1 MVSHVDALM
10 QVAPNANLVGM
21 PTPNLKTAC
30 VELSIGTWPTAI
42 LPKKIRTES
51 VNFPPPQV
59 PPPPPQQRVRFSAQ
73 RRNLNPYTASHAIIA
88 ANLGLFVWGYIFD
101 ALHPGTLNGIS
112 QYQFDMGLAREFLDT
127 GEWYRLVSSGFL
139 HFGLFHVGMNMF
151 LLYQL
156 SRMLE
161 PTLGSVK
168 FALVYFASLF
178 GGAAGA
184 LIASPNALTGGASGA
199 VFGMMAAAIVGMRQ
213 RGVNP
218 LQTGLGLTFV
228 INIGL
233 TLAIPNI
240 SVGGHFGGALAGAA
254 CGVFVLAP
262 AQWRLPRWTEY
273 VGPLVIGIVAAVIAV
288 TPSL

>member
-1 MVSHVDALM
+1 V
-10 QVAPNANLVGM
+10 
-21 PTPNLKTAC
+21 
-30 VELSIGTWPTAI
+30 
-42 LPKKIRTES
+42 
-51 VNFPPPQV
+51 
-59 PPPPPQQRVRFSAQ
+59 
-73 RRNLNPYTASHAIIA
+73 
-88 ANLGLFVWGYIFD
+88 NLGLFVWGLVLD
-101 ALHPGTLNGIS
+101 AMRSGTLNGIS
-112 QYQFDMGLAREFLDT
+112 QYQFDMGLAREFLDA
-127 GEWYRLVSSGFL
+127 GEWYRLISSGFL
-139 HFGLFHVGMNMF
+139 HFGVLHVGMNMY
-151 LLYQL
+151 LLFQL

-168 FALVYFASLF
+168 FTLVYFASLF

-184 LIASPNALTGGASGA
+184 LILSPNALTGGASGA

-228 INIGL
+228 INIAL

-262 AQWRLPRWTEY
+262 AQWRLPRWTEF
-273 VGPLVIGIVAAVIAV
+273 VMPIAIGVVAVAIAV

>member
-1 MVSHVDALM
+1 M
-10 QVAPNANLVGM
+10 
-21 PTPNLKTAC
+21 
-30 VELSIGTWPTAI
+30 
-42 LPKKIRTES
+42 R
-51 VNFPPPQV
+51 
-59 PPPPPQQRVRFSAQ
+59 
-73 RRNLNPYTASHAIIA
+73 
-88 ANLGLFVWGYIFD
+88 
-101 ALHPGTLNGIS
+101 PGTFNGIA
-112 QYQFDMGLAREFLDT
+112 QYQFDMGLAREFLDA
-127 GEWYRLVSSGFL
+127 GEWYRLISSGFL
-139 HFGLFHVGMNMF
+139 HFGVLHVGMNMF

-168 FALVYFASLF
+168 FTLVYFASLF

-184 LIASPNALTGGASGA
+184 LILSPNALTGGASGA

-218 LQTGLGLTFV
+218 LQTGLGLTFL

-240 SVGGHFGGALAGAA
+240 SVGGHFGGALVGAA
-254 CGVFVLAP
+254 CGIFVLAP
-262 AQWRLPRWTEY
+262 AQWRLPRWIEF
-273 VGPLVIGIVAAVIAV
+273 VMPIALGVVAAVIAV

>member
-1 MVSHVDALM
+1 M
-10 QVAPNANLVGM
+10 
-21 PTPNLKTAC
+21 
-30 VELSIGTWPTAI
+30 
-42 LPKKIRTES
+42 
-51 VNFPPPQV
+51 NFPPPHI
-59 PPPPPQQRVRFSAQ
+59 PPPPRQQRLRFSTQ
-73 RRNLNPYTASHAIIA
+73 RTNLNPYTASHAIIA
-88 ANLGLFVWGYIFD
+88 INLGLFVWGYIFD

-112 QYQFDMGLAREFLDT
+112 QYQFDMGLAREFLNA

-139 HFGLFHVGMNMF
+139 HFGLLHVGMNMF

-168 FALVYFASLF
+168 FGLVYFASLF

-240 SVGGHFGGALAGAA
+240 SVGGHFGGAIAGAA

-262 AQWRLPRWTEY
+262 AHWRLPRWTEF
-273 VGPLVIGIVAAVIAV
+273 VMPIVIGAIAVAIAV

>member
-1 MVSHVDALM
+1 M

-30 VELSIGTWPTAI
+30 VELSIGTWPTAS

>member
-1 MVSHVDALM
+1 M
-10 QVAPNANLVGM
+10 
-21 PTPNLKTAC
+21 
-30 VELSIGTWPTAI
+30 
-42 LPKKIRTES
+42 
-51 VNFPPPQV
+51 
-59 PPPPPQQRVRFSAQ
+59 RFSAQ

-88 ANLGLFVWGYIFD
+88 ANLGLFVWGYVFD

>member
-1 MVSHVDALM
+1 
-10 QVAPNANLVGM
+10 
-21 PTPNLKTAC
+21 
-30 VELSIGTWPTAI
+30 
-42 LPKKIRTES
+42 

-59 PPPPPQQRVRFSAQ
+59 PPPPQNRVRYSAQQRVRFSAQ
-73 RRNLNPYTASHAIIA
+73 RRNLNPYTASNAIIA
-88 ANLGLFVWGYIFD
+88 VNLGLFVWGLVLD
-101 ALHPGTLNGIS
+101 AMRPGTLNGIS
-112 QYQFDMGLAREFLDT
+112 QYQFDMGLAREFLDA
-127 GEWYRLVSSGFL
+127 GEWYRLISSGFL
-139 HFGLFHVGMNMF
+139 HFGVLHVGMNMF
-151 LLYQL
+151 LLFQL

-168 FALVYFASLF
+168 FTLVYFASLF

-184 LIASPNALTGGASGA
+184 LILSPNALTGGASGA

-228 INIGL
+228 INIAL

-262 AQWRLPRWTEY
+262 AQWRLPRWTEF
-273 VGPLVIGIVAAVIAV
+273 VMPIAIGVVAVAIAV

>member
-1 MVSHVDALM
+1 M
-10 QVAPNANLVGM
+10 
-21 PTPNLKTAC
+21 
-30 VELSIGTWPTAI
+30 
-42 LPKKIRTES
+42 
-51 VNFPPPQV
+51 NFPPPQV
-59 PPPPPQQRVRFSAQ
+59 PPPPQNRVRYSAQQRVRFSAQ
-73 RRNLNPYTASHAIIA
+73 RRNLNPYTASNAIIA
-88 ANLGLFVWGYIFD
+88 VNLGLFVWGLVLD
-101 ALHPGTLNGIS
+101 AMRPGTLNGIS
-112 QYQFDMGLAREFLDT
+112 QYQFDMGLAREFLDA
-127 GEWYRLVSSGFL
+127 GEWYRLISSGFL
-139 HFGLFHVGMNMF
+139 HFGVLHVGMNMF
-151 LLYQL
+151 LLFQL

-168 FALVYFASLF
+168 FTLVYFASLF

-184 LIASPNALTGGASGA
+184 LILSPNALTGGASGA

-228 INIGL
+228 INIAL

-262 AQWRLPRWTEY
+262 AQWRLPRWTEF
-273 VGPLVIGIVAAVIAV
+273 VMPIAIGLVAVAIAV

>member
-1 MVSHVDALM
+1 MRYS
-10 QVAPNANLVGM
+10 
-21 PTPNLKTAC
+21 K
-30 VELSIGTWPTAI
+30 
-42 LPKKIRTES
+42 
-51 VNFPPPQV
+51 
-59 PPPPPQQRVRFSAQ
+59 QQRVRFSAQ
-73 RRNLNPYTASHAIIA
+73 RRNLNPYTASNAIIA
-88 ANLGLFVWGYIFD
+88 VNLGLFVWGYVLD
-101 ALHPGTLNGIS
+101 AMRPGTLNGIS
-112 QYQFDMGLAREFLDT
+112 QFQFDMGLAREFLDA
-127 GEWYRLVSSGFL
+127 GEWYRLISSGFL
-139 HFGLFHVGMNMF
+139 HFGVLHVGMNMF

-168 FALVYFASLF
+168 FTLVYFASLF

-184 LIASPNALTGGASGA
+184 LILSPNALTGGASGA

-218 LQTGLGLTFV
+218 LQTGLGLTFL

-262 AQWRLPRWTEY
+262 AQWRLPRWTEF
-273 VGPLVIGIVAAVIAV
+273 VMPIAIGVVAAAIAV

>member
-1 MVSHVDALM
+1 M
-10 QVAPNANLVGM
+10 
-21 PTPNLKTAC
+21 
-30 VELSIGTWPTAI
+30 
-42 LPKKIRTES
+42 R
-51 VNFPPPQV
+51 
-59 PPPPPQQRVRFSAQ
+59 
-73 RRNLNPYTASHAIIA
+73 
-88 ANLGLFVWGYIFD
+88 
-101 ALHPGTLNGIS
+101 PGTLNGIS
-112 QYQFDMGLAREFLDT
+112 QYQFDMGLAREFLDA
-127 GEWYRLVSSGFL
+127 GEWYRLISSGFL
-139 HFGLFHVGMNMF
+139 HFGFLHVGMNMF

-168 FALVYFASLF
+168 FTLVYFASLL

-184 LIASPNALTGGASGA
+184 LIVSPNALTGGASGA

-262 AQWRLPRWTEY
+262 AQWRFPRWTEFALP
-273 VGPLVIGIVAAVIAV
+273 VIIGIVATVIAV

>member
-1 MVSHVDALM
+1 M
-10 QVAPNANLVGM
+10 
-21 PTPNLKTAC
+21 
-30 VELSIGTWPTAI
+30 
-42 LPKKIRTES
+42 
-51 VNFPPPQV
+51 NFPPPQV
-59 PPPPPQQRVRFSAQ
+59 PPPPQNRVRYSAQQRVRFSAQ
-73 RRNLNPYTASHAIIA
+73 RRNLNPYTASNAIIA
-88 ANLGLFVWGYIFD
+88 VNLGLFVWGLVLD
-101 ALHPGTLNGIS
+101 AMRPGTLNGIS
-112 QYQFDMGLAREFLDT
+112 QYQFDMGLAREFLNA
-127 GEWYRLVSSGFL
+127 GEWYRLISSGFL
-139 HFGLFHVGMNMF
+139 HFGVLHVGMNMF
-151 LLYQL
+151 LLFQL

-168 FALVYFASLF
+168 FTLVYFASLF

-184 LIASPNALTGGASGA
+184 LILSPNALTGGASGA

-228 INIGL
+228 INIAL

-262 AQWRLPRWTEY
+262 AQWRLPRWTEF
-273 VGPLVIGIVAAVIAV
+273 VMPIAIGVVAVAIAV

>member
-1 MVSHVDALM
+1 MS
-10 QVAPNANLVGM
+10 
-21 PTPNLKTAC
+21 
-30 VELSIGTWPTAI
+30 

-51 VNFPPPQV
+51 VNFPPPQI
-59 PPPPPQQRVRFSAQ
+59 PPPPLQQRVRFSAQ

-88 ANLGLFVWGYIFD
+88 VNLGLFVWGYISD
-101 ALHPGTLNGIS
+101 VMHPGTQNGIS
-112 QYQFDMGLAREFLDT
+112 QYQFDMGLARGFLDA
-127 GEWYRLVSSGFL
+127 GEWYRLISSGFL
-139 HFGLFHVGMNMF
+139 HFGFLHVGMNMF

-168 FALVYFASLF
+168 FALVYFASLL

-184 LIASPNALTGGASGA
+184 LIASPDALTGGASGA

-262 AQWRLPRWTEY
+262 AQWRLPRWTEF
-273 VGPLVIGIVAAVIAV
+273 VMPLVIGILAAAIAV

>member
-1 MVSHVDALM
+1 M
-10 QVAPNANLVGM
+10 
-21 PTPNLKTAC
+21 
-30 VELSIGTWPTAI
+30 
-42 LPKKIRTES
+42 RY
-51 VNFPPPQV
+51 
-59 PPPPPQQRVRFSAQ
+59 SAQ
-73 RRNLNPYTASHAIIA
+73 RRNLNPYTASNALIA
-88 ANLGLFVWGYIFD
+88 VNLGLFVWGYVLD
-101 ALHPGTLNGIS
+101 AMRPGTLNGIS
-112 QYQFDMGLAREFLDT
+112 QYQVDMGLAREFLDA
-127 GEWYRLVSSGFL
+127 GEWYRLISSGFL
-139 HFGLFHVGMNMF
+139 HFGVLHVGMNMF
-151 LLYQL
+151 LLFQL

-168 FALVYFASLF
+168 FTLVYFASLF

-184 LIASPNALTGGASGA
+184 LILSPNALTGGASGA

-228 INIGL
+228 INIVL

-262 AQWRLPRWTEY
+262 AQWRLPRWTEF
-273 VGPLVIGIVAAVIAV
+273 VMPIAIGVVAAAIAV

>member
-1 MVSHVDALM
+1 MRYSA
-10 QVAPNANLVGM
+10 
-21 PTPNLKTAC
+21 
-30 VELSIGTWPTAI
+30 
-42 LPKKIRTES
+42 
-51 VNFPPPQV
+51 
-59 PPPPPQQRVRFSAQ
+59 QQRVRFSAQ
-73 RRNLNPYTASHAIIA
+73 RRNLNPYTASNAIIA
-88 ANLGLFVWGYIFD
+88 VNLGLFVWGLVLD
-101 ALHPGTLNGIS
+101 AMRPGTLNGIS
-112 QYQFDMGLAREFLDT
+112 QYQFDMGLAREFLDA
-127 GEWYRLVSSGFL
+127 GEWYRLISSGFL
-139 HFGLFHVGMNMF
+139 HFGVLHVGMNMF
-151 LLYQL
+151 LLFQL

-168 FALVYFASLF
+168 FTLVYFASLF

-184 LIASPNALTGGASGA
+184 LILSPNALTGGASGA

-228 INIGL
+228 INIAL

-262 AQWRLPRWTEY
+262 AQWRLPRWTEF
-273 VGPLVIGIVAAVIAV
+273 VMPLAIGLVAVAIAV

>member
-1 MVSHVDALM
+1 MRYSA
-10 QVAPNANLVGM
+10 
-21 PTPNLKTAC
+21 
-30 VELSIGTWPTAI
+30 
-42 LPKKIRTES
+42 
-51 VNFPPPQV
+51 
-59 PPPPPQQRVRFSAQ
+59 QQRVRFSQ
-73 RRNLNPYTASHAIIA
+73 RRRNLNPYTASNAIIA
-88 ANLGLFVWGYIFD
+88 VNLGLFVWGYIFD
-101 ALHPGTLNGIS
+101 AMRPGTFNGIA
-112 QYQFDMGLAREFLDT
+112 QYQFDMGLAREFLDA
-127 GEWYRLVSSGFL
+127 GEWYRLISSGFL
-139 HFGLFHVGMNMF
+139 HFGVLHVGMNMF

-168 FALVYFASLF
+168 FTLVYFASLF

-184 LIASPNALTGGASGA
+184 LILSPNALTGGASGA

-218 LQTGLGLTFV
+218 LQTGLGLTFL

-240 SVGGHFGGALAGAA
+240 SVGGHFGGALVGAV
-254 CGVFVLAP
+254 CGIFVLAP
-262 AQWRLPRWTEY
+262 AQWRLPRWTEF
-273 VGPLVIGIVAAVIAV
+273 VMPLAIGIVAAVIAV

>member
-1 MVSHVDALM
+1 
-10 QVAPNANLVGM
+10 
-21 PTPNLKTAC
+21 
-30 VELSIGTWPTAI
+30 
-42 LPKKIRTES
+42 

-59 PPPPPQQRVRFSAQ
+59 PPPPHQQRARFSAR

-88 ANLGLFVWGYIFD
+88 VNLGLFVWGYISD
-101 ALHPGTLNGIS
+101 VMHPGTQNGIS
-112 QYQFDMGLAREFLDT
+112 QYQFDMGLARGFLDA
-127 GEWYRLVSSGFL
+127 GEWYRLISSGFL
-139 HFGLFHVGMNMF
+139 HFGFLHVGMNMF

-168 FALVYFASLF
+168 FALVYFASLL

-184 LIASPNALTGGASGA
+184 LVASPDALTGGASGA

-240 SVGGHFGGALAGAA
+240 SVGGHFGGAIAGAA

-262 AQWRLPRWTEY
+262 THWRLPRWTEF
-273 VGPLVIGIVAAVIAV
+273 VLPVIIGMVATVIAV

>member
-1 MVSHVDALM
+1 MRYSA
-10 QVAPNANLVGM
+10 
-21 PTPNLKTAC
+21 
-30 VELSIGTWPTAI
+30 
-42 LPKKIRTES
+42 
-51 VNFPPPQV
+51 
-59 PPPPPQQRVRFSAQ
+59 QQRVRFSQ
-73 RRNLNPYTASHAIIA
+73 RRRNLNPYTASNAIIA
-88 ANLGLFVWGYIFD
+88 VNLGLFVWGYISD
-101 ALHPGTLNGIS
+101 AMRPGTFNGIS
-112 QYQFDMGLAREFLDT
+112 RYQFDMGLAREFLDA
-127 GEWYRLVSSGFL
+127 GEWYRLISSGFL
-139 HFGLFHVGMNMF
+139 HFGVLHVGMNMF

-168 FALVYFASLF
+168 FTLVYFASLF

-184 LIASPNALTGGASGA
+184 LMLSPNALTGGASGA

-218 LQTGLGLTFV
+218 LQTGLGLTFL

-262 AQWRLPRWTEY
+262 AQWRLPRWTEF
-273 VGPLVIGIVAAVIAV
+273 VMPIAIGVVATVIAV

>member
-1 MVSHVDALM
+1 M
-10 QVAPNANLVGM
+10 
-21 PTPNLKTAC
+21 
-30 VELSIGTWPTAI
+30 
-42 LPKKIRTES
+42 
-51 VNFPPPQV
+51 NFPPPQI
-59 PPPPPQQRVRFSAQ
+59 PPPPQNRVRYSGQQRVRFSAQ
-73 RRNLNPYTASHAIIA
+73 RRNLNPYTASNAIIA
-88 ANLGLFVWGYIFD
+88 VNLGLFVWGYVLD
-101 ALHPGTLNGIS
+101 AMRPGMLSGIS
-112 QYQFDMGLAREFLDT
+112 QYQFDMGLAREFLDA
-127 GEWYRLVSSGFL
+127 GEWYRLISSGFL
-139 HFGLFHVGMNMF
+139 HFGVLHVGMNMF
-151 LLYQL
+151 LLFQL

-168 FALVYFASLF
+168 FTLVYFASLL

-184 LIASPNALTGGASGA
+184 LILSPNALTGGASGA

-218 LQTGLGLTFV
+218 LQTGLGLTFL

-262 AQWRLPRWTEY
+262 AQWRLPRWTEF
-273 VGPLVIGIVAAVIAV
+273 VMPIAIGVVAAAIAV

>member
-1 MVSHVDALM
+1 
-10 QVAPNANLVGM
+10 
-21 PTPNLKTAC
+21 
-30 VELSIGTWPTAI
+30 
-42 LPKKIRTES
+42 
-51 VNFPPPQV
+51 
-59 PPPPPQQRVRFSAQ
+59 VRFSQ
-73 RRNLNPYTASHAIIA
+73 RRRNLNPYTASNAIIA
-88 ANLGLFVWGYIFD
+88 VNLGLFVWGYIFD
-101 ALHPGTLNGIS
+101 AMRPGTFNGIA
-112 QYQFDMGLAREFLDT
+112 QYQFDMGLAREFLDA
-127 GEWYRLVSSGFL
+127 GEWYRLISSGFL
-139 HFGLFHVGMNMF
+139 HFGVLHVGMNMF

-168 FALVYFASLF
+168 FTLVYFASLF

-184 LIASPNALTGGASGA
+184 LTLSPNALTGGASGA

-218 LQTGLGLTFV
+218 LQTGLGLTFL

-240 SVGGHFGGALAGAA
+240 SVGGHFGGALVGAA
-254 CGVFVLAP
+254 CGIFVLAP
-262 AQWRLPRWTEY
+262 AQWRLPRWIEF
-273 VGPLVIGIVAAVIAV
+273 VMPIALGVVAAVIAV

>member
-1 MVSHVDALM
+1 M
-10 QVAPNANLVGM
+10 
-21 PTPNLKTAC
+21 
-30 VELSIGTWPTAI
+30 
-42 LPKKIRTES
+42 
-51 VNFPPPQV
+51 NFPPPQV
-59 PPPPPQQRVRFSAQ
+59 PPTSHHNERFSTP
-73 RRNLNPYTASHAIIA
+73 RRKLNPYTASHAIIA
-88 ANLGLFVWGYIFD
+88 VNLGLFVWGYIFD

-112 QYQFDMGLAREFLDT
+112 QYQFDMGLAREFLDA

-139 HFGLFHVGMNMF
+139 HFGFLHVGMNMF

-168 FALVYFASLF
+168 FALVYFASLL

-184 LIASPNALTGGASGA
+184 LVASPHALTGGASGA
-199 VFGMMAAAIVGMRQ
+199 VFGMMATAIVGMRQ

-240 SVGGHFGGALAGAA
+240 SVGGHFGGAIAGAI

-262 AQWRLPRWTEY
+262 THWRIPRWTEY
-273 VGPLVIGIVAAVIAV
+273 VVPVIVGVVAVFIAV

>member
-1 MVSHVDALM
+1 M
-10 QVAPNANLVGM
+10 
-21 PTPNLKTAC
+21 
-30 VELSIGTWPTAI
+30 
-42 LPKKIRTES
+42 R
-51 VNFPPPQV
+51 
-59 PPPPPQQRVRFSAQ
+59 
-73 RRNLNPYTASHAIIA
+73 
-88 ANLGLFVWGYIFD
+88 
-101 ALHPGTLNGIS
+101 PGTLNGIS
-112 QYQFDMGLAREFLDT
+112 QYQFDMGLAREFLDA
-127 GEWYRLVSSGFL
+127 GEWYRLISSGFL
-139 HFGLFHVGMNMF
+139 HFGFLHVGMNMF

-168 FALVYFASLF
+168 FTLVYFASLL

-184 LIASPNALTGGASGA
+184 LIVSPNALTGGASGA

-262 AQWRLPRWTEY
+262 AHWRLPRWTKFALP
-273 VGPLVIGIVAAVIAV
+273 VIIGIVATVIAV

>member
-1 MVSHVDALM
+1 M
-10 QVAPNANLVGM
+10 
-21 PTPNLKTAC
+21 
-30 VELSIGTWPTAI
+30 
-42 LPKKIRTES
+42 
-51 VNFPPPQV
+51 NFPPPQV
-59 PPPPPQQRVRFSAQ
+59 PPPPQNRVRYSGQQRVRFSAQ
-73 RRNLNPYTASHAIIA
+73 RRNLNPYTASNAIIA
-88 ANLGLFVWGYIFD
+88 VNLGLFVWGYVLD
-101 ALHPGTLNGIS
+101 AMRPGMLNGIS
-112 QYQFDMGLAREFLDT
+112 QYQFDMGLAREFLDA
-127 GEWYRLVSSGFL
+127 GEWYRLISSGFL
-139 HFGLFHVGMNMF
+139 HFGVLHVGMNMF
-151 LLYQL
+151 LLFQL

-168 FALVYFASLF
+168 FTLVYFASLL

-184 LIASPNALTGGASGA
+184 LILSPNALTGGASGA

-218 LQTGLGLTFV
+218 LQTGLGLTFL

-262 AQWRLPRWTEY
+262 AQWRLPRWTEF
-273 VGPLVIGIVAAVIAV
+273 VMPIAIGVVATVIAV

>member
-1 MVSHVDALM
+1 M
-10 QVAPNANLVGM
+10 
-21 PTPNLKTAC
+21 
-30 VELSIGTWPTAI
+30 
-42 LPKKIRTES
+42 
-51 VNFPPPQV
+51 NFPPPQV
-59 PPPPPQQRVRFSAQ
+59 PPPPQNRVRYSAQQRVRFSAQ
-73 RRNLNPYTASHAIIA
+73 RRNLNPYTASNAIIA
-88 ANLGLFVWGYIFD
+88 VNLGLFVWGLVLD
-101 ALHPGTLNGIS
+101 AMRPGTLNGIS
-112 QYQFDMGLAREFLDT
+112 QYQFDMGLAREFLDA
-127 GEWYRLVSSGFL
+127 GEWYRLISSGFL
-139 HFGLFHVGMNMF
+139 HFGVLHVGMNMF
-151 LLYQL
+151 LLFQL

-168 FALVYFASLF
+168 FTLVYFASLF

-184 LIASPNALTGGASGA
+184 LILSPNALTGGASGA

-228 INIGL
+228 INIAL

-262 AQWRLPRWTEY
+262 AQWRLPRWTEF
-273 VGPLVIGIVAAVIAV
+273 VMPLAIGLVAVAIAV

>member
-1 MVSHVDALM
+1 
-10 QVAPNANLVGM
+10 
-21 PTPNLKTAC
+21 
-30 VELSIGTWPTAI
+30 
-42 LPKKIRTES
+42 
-51 VNFPPPQV
+51 
-59 PPPPPQQRVRFSAQ
+59 VRFSAQ
-73 RRNLNPYTASHAIIA
+73 RRNLNPYTASNAIIA
-88 ANLGLFVWGYIFD
+88 VNLGLFVWGYVLD
-101 ALHPGTLNGIS
+101 AMRPGMLNGIS
-112 QYQFDMGLAREFLDT
+112 QYQFDMGLAREFLDA
-127 GEWYRLVSSGFL
+127 GEWYRLISSGFL
-139 HFGLFHVGMNMF
+139 HFGFLHVGMNMF

-168 FALVYFASLF
+168 FTLVYFASLL

-184 LIASPNALTGGASGA
+184 LIVSPNALTGGASGA

-262 AQWRLPRWTEY
+262 AQWRFPRWTEFALP
-273 VGPLVIGIVAAVIAV
+273 VIIGIVATLIAV

>member
-1 MVSHVDALM
+1 M
-10 QVAPNANLVGM
+10 
-21 PTPNLKTAC
+21 
-30 VELSIGTWPTAI
+30 
-42 LPKKIRTES
+42 
-51 VNFPPPQV
+51 NFPPPQF
-59 PPPPPQQRVRFSAQ
+59 PPPPPSPRKQRVRFSAQ
-73 RRNLNPYTASHAIIA
+73 RRNLNPYTASNAIIA
-88 ANLGLFVWGYIFD
+88 VNLGLFVWGYVLD
-101 ALHPGTLNGIS
+101 AMRPGMLNGIS
-112 QYQFDMGLAREFLDT
+112 QYQFDMGLAREFLDA
-127 GEWYRLVSSGFL
+127 GEWYRLISSGFL
-139 HFGLFHVGMNMF
+139 HFGFLHVGMNMF

-168 FALVYFASLF
+168 FTLVYFASLL

-184 LIASPNALTGGASGA
+184 LIISPNALTGGASGA

-262 AQWRLPRWTEY
+262 AQWRLPRWTEFALP
-273 VGPLVIGIVAAVIAV
+273 VIIGIVATVIAV

>member
-1 MVSHVDALM
+1 VRYSA
-10 QVAPNANLVGM
+10 
-21 PTPNLKTAC
+21 
-30 VELSIGTWPTAI
+30 
-42 LPKKIRTES
+42 
-51 VNFPPPQV
+51 
-59 PPPPPQQRVRFSAQ
+59 QQRVRFSAQ
-73 RRNLNPYTASHAIIA
+73 RRNLNPYTASNAIIA
-88 ANLGLFVWGYIFD
+88 VNLGLFVWGLVLD
-101 ALHPGTLNGIS
+101 AMRPGTLNGIS
-112 QYQFDMGLAREFLDT
+112 QYQFDMGLAREFLDA
-127 GEWYRLVSSGFL
+127 GEWYRLISSGFL
-139 HFGLFHVGMNMF
+139 HFGVLHVGMNMF
-151 LLYQL
+151 LLFQL

-168 FALVYFASLF
+168 FTLVYFASLF

-184 LIASPNALTGGASGA
+184 LILSPNALTGGASGA

-228 INIGL
+228 INIAL

-262 AQWRLPRWTEY
+262 AQWRLPRWTEF
-273 VGPLVIGIVAAVIAV
+273 VMPLAIGLVAVAIAV

>member
-1 MVSHVDALM
+1 VRYSA
-10 QVAPNANLVGM
+10 
-21 PTPNLKTAC
+21 
-30 VELSIGTWPTAI
+30 
-42 LPKKIRTES
+42 
-51 VNFPPPQV
+51 
-59 PPPPPQQRVRFSAQ
+59 QQRVRFSAQ
-73 RRNLNPYTASHAIIA
+73 RRNLNPYTASNAIIA
-88 ANLGLFVWGYIFD
+88 VNLGLFVWGLVLD
-101 ALHPGTLNGIS
+101 AMRSGTLNGIS
-112 QYQFDMGLAREFLDT
+112 QYQFDMGLAREFLDA
-127 GEWYRLVSSGFL
+127 GEWYRLISSGFL
-139 HFGLFHVGMNMF
+139 HFGVLHVGMNMY
-151 LLYQL
+151 LLFQL

-168 FALVYFASLF
+168 FTLVYFASLF

-184 LIASPNALTGGASGA
+184 LILSPNALTGGASGA

-228 INIGL
+228 INIAL

-262 AQWRLPRWTEY
+262 AQWRLPRWTEF
-273 VGPLVIGIVAAVIAV
+273 VMPIAIGVVAVAIAV

>member
-1 MVSHVDALM
+1 M
-10 QVAPNANLVGM
+10 
-21 PTPNLKTAC
+21 
-30 VELSIGTWPTAI
+30 
-42 LPKKIRTES
+42 
-51 VNFPPPQV
+51 
-59 PPPPPQQRVRFSAQ
+59 
-73 RRNLNPYTASHAIIA
+73 
-88 ANLGLFVWGYIFD
+88 NLGLFVWGYVLD
-101 ALHPGTLNGIS
+101 AMRPRTFNGIA
-112 QYQFDMGLAREFLDT
+112 QYQDDMGLAREFLDA
-127 GEWYRLVSSGFL
+127 GEWYRLISSGFL
-139 HFGLFHVGMNMF
+139 HFEVLHVGMNMF
-151 LLYQL
+151 LLFQL

-168 FALVYFASLF
+168 FTLVYFASLF

-184 LIASPNALTGGASGA
+184 LILSPNALTGGASGA

-228 INIGL
+228 INIVL

-262 AQWRLPRWTEY
+262 AQWRLPRWTEF
-273 VGPLVIGIVAAVIAV
+273 VMPIAIGVVATVIAV